1 MSSFRLKLQHDII
14 ELQKLKLSRQERIIT
29 ELKLSKLSDEA
40 RAAKQELKE
49 ELANMVRRGDLKL
62 RPKAKS
68 IQIAGN
74 IKTEEEDD
82 TQLKAHGLQIPK
94 FLVKMQ
100 ARAME
105 RTMKHQEAK
114 ERRMKLEQDREDA
127 RSAAE
132 EAKVSY

>member
-1 MSSFRLKLQHDII
+1 M
-14 ELQKLKLSRQERIIT
+14 IT

-49 ELANMVRRGDLKL
+49 ELANMAKRGDLKL

-74 IKTEEEDD
+74 IKTEDDEDSQIL
-82 TQLKAHGLQIPK
+82 TAHGLQIPK

-114 ERRMKLEQDREDA
+114 ERRIKLEQEREDA
-127 RSAAE
+127 RLAAE
-132 EAKVSY
+132 EAKVK